1 MKQRTISFRLAA
13 AVLVLLMTCAP
24 LGACSLGSRGDALD
38 IPGFDMRVKDSE
50 ANAQAAL
57 EYLAPDGEISDGWW
71 VPGERTR
78 ERWETLADSWDSST
92 LEELTAAM
100 AAVSTMRSSPDEE
113 TSAAAT
119 WVTARS
125 IEFAV
130 DQVPSRY
137 YTDAVKENLA
147 VVVVNTAD
155 EGVKVATGG
164 SPKGL
169 GLYQGE
175 KGKDLDDANSLYTTM
190 VYRVIDNKA
199 AAANI
204 RSALF
209 DAAMERYP
217 DVGDVTTLEM
227 KYQIVGS
234 VYGYL
239 TVIGGERMV
248 DVMGANAEFDNPIGT
263 TRWALEA
270 MAYADAVNQGL
281 FTDPEAFN
289 SEYLQDG
296 GSGEPY
302 SWYTTNDDG
311 TTTFTLDAPPSSE
324 QSAQIHSWANAIDP
338 EHDPEYAVMRAD
350 SGVNAGVRRG
360 VCLIRGG
367 DGIGGEPGEIA
378 IKKN

>member
-1 MKQRTISFRLAA
+1 
-13 AVLVLLMTCAP
+13 
-24 LGACSLGSRGDALD
+24 
-38 IPGFDMRVKDSE
+38 
-50 ANAQAAL
+50 
-57 EYLAPDGEISDGWW
+57 
-71 VPGERTR
+71 R
-78 ERWETLADSWDSST
+78 ERWEALTDGGWDSNT

-100 AAVSTMRSSPDEE
+100 AAVSTLRASQDEE
-113 TSAAAT
+113 ISAAAT

-130 DQVPSRY
+130 DQVPPRY

-147 VVVVNTAD
+147 TVVVNTAD

-175 KGKDLDDANSLYTTM
+175 KDKDLDDANSLYTTM
-190 VYRVIDNKA
+190 IYRVIDNKA
-199 AAANI
+199 AAASI
-204 RSALF
+204 LSAFF

-227 KYQIVGS
+227 KYQIVAS

-239 TVIGGERMV
+239 ATISGQRMV
-248 DVMGANAEFDNPIGT
+248 DIMGAEADYDNPIAATGS
-263 TRWALEA
+263 ALEA

-281 FTDPEAFN
+281 FADPEAFN
-289 SEYLQDG
+289 AEYLQDG

-311 TTTFTLDAPPSSE
+311 TTTFTLDTPPSSE
-324 QSAQIHSWANAIDP
+324 QSAQIHSWANAIGA

-350 SGVNAGVRRG
+350 SGVNAGIRRG
-360 VCLIRGG
+360 VCLIRGE

>member
-1 MKQRTISFRLAA
+1 M
-13 AVLVLLMTCAP
+13 
-24 LGACSLGSRGDALD
+24 D
-38 IPGFDMRVKDSE
+38 
-50 ANAQAAL
+50 
-57 EYLAPDGEISDGWW
+57 YLSPDGELTDGRW
-71 VPGERTR
+71 VPGEQTLQ
-78 ERWETLADSWDSST
+78 RWETLADSWDSST

-190 VYRVIDNKA
+190 VYRVIDNKT

-227 KYQIVGS
+227 KYQIVAS

-263 TRWALEA
+263 TRSALEA

-289 SEYLQDG
+289 PEYLQHA

-302 SWYTTNDDG
+302 SWYTTNADG
-311 TTTFTLDAPPSSE
+311 TTAFNLDNPPTSE
-324 QSAQIHSWANAIDP
+324 QRDGVHDWANAIRA

-378 IKKN
+378 IKKD